1 MFELHPVVFGGK
13 AIQPRLSLVVPGRA
27 DFPAAIRLFFG
38 MEVFAHQPG
47 RFVVHGEGFVA
58 AAGRGGVFRQ
68 RDFAGGVGFDVRR
81 GVHPRV
87 IGGDGGVVLFR
98 VG

>member
-1 MFELHPVVFGGK
+1 MFVLHPVVFH
-13 AIQPRLSLVVPGRA
+13 AEVIQPRLPLEVSGSA
-27 DFPAAIRLFFG
+27 DFPAAVRLFYG
-38 MEVFAHQPG
+38 VEVFAHQPS

-58 AAGRGGVFRQ
+58 ASGRGGVFRQ